1 MWTNIHRIIAKIK
14 RMRAVGK
21 IIEEVLGNALFNR
34 IYREV
39 MKIEGGIAN
48 DPDDK
53 GGFTNHGI
61 SLQFAIT
68 VPDEDRDGFQDTDF
82 DRDGDVD
89 ADDLRLLND
98 PRTHALYIRYFF
110 TKPRLDELPCEIQH
124 QAFDFG
130 VHSGPSRAILFLQ
143 RVLILENI
151 SPGRPDGIV
160 GPKTIAACHEAINTI
175 GHAKLNYIC
184 AESRLAF
191 LLRIQSNDPTQAKY
205 TGWKVRAERFMY
217 PENIIVRA

>member
-14 RMRAVGK
+14 RMCAVEK
-21 IIEEVLGNALFNR
+21 TIKEVLENALFDR
-34 IYREV
+34 IYKEV
-39 MKIEGGIAN
+39 MKIEGGIAD

-130 VHSGPSRAILFLQ
+130 VHSGPPRAITFLQ
-143 RVLILENI
+143 RVLVEKAYE
-151 SPGRPDGIV
+151 PGPPDGIV
-160 GPKTIAACHEAINTI
+160 GPRTI
-175 GHAKLNYIC
+175 GAAEAAIQNLGHEKLNYIF
-184 AESRLAF
+184 AASRRDW
-191 LLRIQSNDPTQAKY
+191 LLRIQKNDPTQEKWV
-205 TGWKVRAERFMY
+205 GWKGRAERFMY